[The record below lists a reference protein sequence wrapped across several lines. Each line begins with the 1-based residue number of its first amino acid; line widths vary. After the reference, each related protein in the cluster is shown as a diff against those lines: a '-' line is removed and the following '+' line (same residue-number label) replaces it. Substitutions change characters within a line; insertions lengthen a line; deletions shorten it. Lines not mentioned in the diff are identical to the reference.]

1 MAEIVGSVFLSVV
14 EMVVSIGLTVVGVF
28 ALVMGVLTCEP
39 VKMAQVGWGSGDD
52 ICKDGSDIDGCGDY
66 DRICR
71 RF

>member
-1 MAEIVGSVFLSVV
+1 MGYVLLSVV
-14 EMVVSIGLTVVGVF
+14 EMVVSIGLTVVGVV

-52 ICKDGSDIDGCGDY
+52 IFKEGSGIDSCGDC